1 MPEGRRLR
9 IGGRVALLIGGA
21 LLLLSLY
28 YPWIQI
34 SGTQPQVPAQSY
46 GAFQIVQ
53 LASILTGVPLAWPL
67 YAWQF
72 VVAAGAFVAGVA
84 GRRARNLGTSAVL
97 VVALLGIL
105 AFLAS
110 AVANRQNPS
119 ATSSVSAAWGIV
131 LAVGAAILIE
141 VGMRLT
147 KPARIETPR
156 PLLTPAVARQ
166 DGPDA
171 K

>member
-1 MPEGRRLR
+1 MPQATRLR
-9 IGGRVALLIGGA
+9 IGGRAALLIGGA
-21 LLLLSLY
+21 LILLSLY
-28 YPWIQI
+28 YPWIQV

-53 LASILTGVPLAWPL
+53 LALVLTGVPLAWPL
-67 YAWQF
+67 YAWLF

-97 VVALLGIL
+97 VIALLGIL

-119 ATSSVSAAWGIV
+119 ATSSVFAEWGIV
-131 LAVGAAILIE
+131 LAIGGAILIE
-141 VGMRLT
+141 IGMRLA
-147 KPARIETPR
+147 KPSRLETPR
-156 PLLTPAVARQ
+156 PVPAVAASRQ